1 MAINTLNDKKITQDR
16 YRERVNDFFQR
27 MRSWLPDSLETAEL
41 PEHAVHDATGEYTV
55 EMLGI
60 YKKDIPESDDLAI
73 KISPRGA
80 STLIGEGM
88 LEVSGPI
95 GYEPLIY
102 LRKNAL
108 PKAAY
113 IPGIKRP
120 LYRGVERDDWYWLES
135 KSVTPVNFGEE
146 LCIHF
151 VKEVEYWKPQEMLDV
166 LKRLPDADACQLGDA
181 IPQSRV
187 WSLWRVTLPERL
199 PLNLMAVML
208 LRGNAYLTLSL
219 AQA

>member
-1 MAINTLNDKKITQDR
+1 MAIDTLNNNKITQDR
-16 YRERVNDFFQR
+16 YKERVKDFFQR

-41 PEHAVHDATGEYTV
+41 PERAVHDATGEYTV

-60 YKKDIPESDDLAI
+60 HKKDIPESDDLAI
-73 KISPRGA
+73 EISPRGA

-95 GYEPLIY
+95 GHEPLIY

-108 PKAAY
+108 PKVAY

-135 KSVTPVNFGEE
+135 SLNN
-146 LCIHF
+146 
-151 VKEVEYWKPQEMLDV
+151 
-166 LKRLPDADACQLGDA
+166 RA
-181 IPQSRV
+181 IPATKELLLDIIRMV
-187 WSLWRVTLPERL
+187 SLYDIDE
-199 PLNLMAVML
+199 
-208 LRGNAYLTLSL
+208 
-219 AQA
+219 